1 MSELLKNN
9 ISTYADLTSYNADLT
24 KDFPNISYIQGTDEL
39 KWYKYDPEHI
49 VAVYNVTS
57 TESATT
63 LLYTSNGISYQVIDG
78 VQQSSVQTTY
88 TFDTL
93 GEHIVKYKINNT
105 TTINGNL
112 FYNCTNL
119 TGLTIP
125 YGITNINTNLCYGC
139 TGLTSVK
146 LPETL
151 IKAHN
156 QTFDK
161 CTSLPIENGVR
172 YADFCATGVA
182 NKNLTTYTL
191 KAGTKFLLYTF
202 YQCGN
207 LTSFDIP
214 NGVIQIG
221 SAFENCI
228 SLTSVTIP
236 NSVTNISHSSFQNC
250 NSLTSVTIPDSVTN
264 IGSYAFYGC
273 GSLTSVTVKATTPP
287 SLENVDVFGST
298 NNCPI
303 YVPAASVNA
312 YKTAANWKYLAS
324 RIQAIPTT

>member
-9 ISTYADLTSYNADLT
+9 INTYQTNTDYVNDLT
-24 KDFPNISYIQGTDEL
+24 KDFPNISYIQGTDEV
-39 KWYKYDPEHI
+39 KWNKYDPDHI

-57 TESATT
+57 TDSPTT
-63 LLYTSNGISYQVIDG
+63 LLYSNSGISYQVIDG

-105 TTINGNL
+105 TTITGNL

-125 YGITNINTNLCYGC
+125 YGITNIEYTLCYGC
-139 TGLTSVK
+139 TNLTSVK
-146 LPETL
+146 LPDTL
-151 IKAHN
+151 IKCHN

-191 KAGTKFLLYTF
+191 KAGTKFLFYTF

-221 SAFENCI
+221 SAFESCFG
-228 SLTSVTIP
+228 LTSVTIP
-236 NSVTNISHSSFQNC
+236 NSVTNISFSSFQNC
-250 NSLTSVTIPDSVTN
+250 IGLTSVTIPDSVTN
-264 IGSYAFYGC
+264 IGGYAFYGC
-273 GSLTSVTVKATTPP
+273 TGLTSITVEATTPP
-287 SLENVDVFGST
+287 SLENAVVFDST

-303 YVPAASVNA
+303 YVPAASVDA
-312 YKTAANWKYLAS
+312 YKAATNWSTYAS